1 MSPYQ
6 EKIVEEILIMT
17 KDNLKIY
24 YNSDEKTLL
33 NLREYCKDKYDEK
46 YKSIPYEDLLFLCEE
61 ALAELVN
68 YPFLYDFRSLE

>member
-6 EKIVEEILIMT
+6 EKIIEDILLMI

-24 YNSDEKTLL
+24 YNSDENTLI
-33 NLREYCKDKYDEK
+33 NFRKYTNDKYDEE
-46 YKSIPYEDLLFLCEE
+46 YKSIPYEDLVFLCEE
-61 ALAELVN
+61 SLAELVN